1 MQSERTILTPLHTRE
16 RYPSIWLRFE
26 KFISGP
32 VFQRMG
38 LVIVLAFFFLI
49 VLAPILYLFSFIIIK
64 WEEVFSWVF
73 DDPIIEDRIWY
84 LSQKVVIRS
93 FQIAFIVTII
103 DVLLGVPLALIL
115 ARYEFRGKNILD
127 TLVDIPMAVPT
138 SALGFS
144 IFLFWGTSEGIGGL
158 LGLEKGLLSLGPQM
172 IIAAHVAFS
181 FPYIVR
187 NLRAVLAD
195 VSFELEYSART
206 LGASSTTTY
215 RTVTA
220 PLTKEALVAG
230 AILAFT
236 RSLGETGAT
245 LIVFGT
251 HETAPVAVVSF
262 VKTLRIAAAAFLALL
277 LVIFAI
283 FLLIA
288 LRIFSRR
295 VGLPIQTVWVGPEQ
309 FLSSKG
315 PRRTRTALSILL
327 FGFLVLIPSLF
338 VLEYLVL
345 WLNGSPYT
353 GDREAGALYQVFEA
367 PDNKWDALFH
377 SLLTSLQIATIVAAI
392 NLVMGIPMA
401 LILTRRQWG
410 IINEILDAV
419 VDLPL
424 VIPSSALGFAVL
436 LTYGQPGIGLL
447 TPGFWMIVVVHVT
460 MTYPFC
466 VRPLIAVLQ
475 GTDPEFE
482 EAAQT
487 LGAPPATV
495 LRTVTF
501 PLLKQGMLAAF
512 VMTFTRSL
520 SETGATIVVMGV
532 EKTIP
537 VLIVDWVESGFA
549 LPAAAFACAVLII
562 PSFLLLLIMRQVTSN
577 SRSKSSR

>member
-1 MQSERTILTPLHTRE
+1 MRSEEPVLTPVHSRE
-16 RYPSIWLRFE
+16 RSPGLLLRFE
-26 KFISGP
+26 MFISSP
-32 VFQRMG
+32 VFMRLG
-38 LVIVLAFFFLI
+38 LITVLVFFFFV
-49 VLAPILYLFSFIIIK
+49 VLAPILYLFSFVIRE
-64 WEEVFSWVF
+64 WQEVYSWVF
-73 DDPIIEDRIWY
+73 ADPILEDSIWR
-84 LSQKVVIRS
+84 LSQKVIIRS
-93 FQIAFIVTII
+93 FQIAIIVTII

-115 ARYEFRGKNILD
+115 ARYEFRGKDVVD

-144 IFLFWGTSEGIGGL
+144 IFLFWGTREGISGL
-158 LGLEKGLLSLGPQM
+158 FGFERGLLSLGPQM

-195 VSFELEYSART
+195 VSYEMEYSART

-215 RTVTA
+215 RTITA

-262 VKTLRIAAAAFLALL
+262 VKTMRIAAAAFLAFL
-277 LVIFAI
+277 LVTFAI
-283 FLLIA
+283 ILLIA
-288 LRIFSRR
+288 LRIFARR

-309 FLSSKG
+309 FLSGKG
-315 PRRTRTALSILL
+315 PRRTRTALSLIF
-327 FGFLVLIPSLF
+327 FGVLVLIPSLF
-338 VLEYLVL
+338 VLEYLIL
-345 WLNGSPYT
+345 WFNGSPYT
-353 GDREAGALYQVFEA
+353 GDRKAGALYQIFEA
-367 PDNKWDALFH
+367 PDNKGAALLR
-377 SLLTSLQIATIVAAI
+377 SLITSLQIATIVAVV
-392 NLVMGIPMA
+392 NLAMGIPMA
-401 LILTRRQWG
+401 LILTRKQWG
-410 IINEILDAV
+410 IINEILDAL

-424 VIPSSALGFAVL
+424 VIPSSALGFAIL
-436 LTYGQPGIGLL
+436 LTYGQPGLGIL
-447 TPGFWMIVVVHVT
+447 TPGFWMIIVVHCT

-475 GTDPEFE
+475 STDPEIE

-487 LGAPPATV
+487 LGSPPATV

-562 PSFLLLLIMRQVTSN
+562 PSFLLLFIMRRVTNNTRTTRGS
-577 SRSKSSR
+577 